1 MVSPHHLRHHYLP
14 TTMSAAKQHNCLHQ
28 RSSPAIFS
36 IQETFSDIPIQVT
49 PCILP
54 SPLNTSPVRP
64 PAGRGLWT
72 EQELKG
78 QARCQREQ
86 LLSDSTVVG
95 RDMSQKS
102 CLKFHNTWPWAPGTL
117 CDVGNEIS
125 SYTKRRVT
133 GLPITWH
140 YTYRFLLTGFGIF
153 FSPLFPIP
161 VCTFTIL
168 VLQEAH
174 HSIFSI
180 VHLPSR
186 NQEHHPCHA
195 LGSSH
200 VSPPG
205 GNASHPI
212 LAFLPALALSPA
224 SLLNGSTCQIS
235 VRPWQGGWNLVF
247 GREVRCPSSCSH
259 LHGKSG
265 LLGRRHLQLCF

>member
-1 MVSPHHLRHHYLP
+1 
-14 TTMSAAKQHNCLHQ
+14 MSAAKQHNCLHQ
-28 RSSPAIFS
+28 RSSPVIFS

-78 QARCQREQ
+78 QARYQREQ

-125 SYTKRRVT
+125 SYTKRTRVT

-153 FSPLFPIP
+153 SPLFPIHHFSTAGSTSQHLLHSP
-161 VCTFTIL
+161 L
-168 VLQEAH
+168 NQQESGASPLPH
-174 HSIFSI
+174 TWLLTCLSTRRQCFSPYPCLSPCPCPLPCKSPQWQ
-180 VHLPSR
+180 HLP
-186 NQEHHPCHA
+186 N
-195 LGSSH
+195 L
-200 VSPPG
+200 
-205 GNASHPI
+205 
-212 LAFLPALALSPA
+212 
-224 SLLNGSTCQIS
+224 CQTMARGLIFGF
-235 VRPWQGGWNLVF
+235 WQGGSVPKQLL
-247 GREVRCPSSCSH
+247 PSSWKKRVTGQKTFATLFLIYYQIDHTHQDTAVS
-259 LHGKSG
+259 
-265 LLGRRHLQLCF
+265 RLC